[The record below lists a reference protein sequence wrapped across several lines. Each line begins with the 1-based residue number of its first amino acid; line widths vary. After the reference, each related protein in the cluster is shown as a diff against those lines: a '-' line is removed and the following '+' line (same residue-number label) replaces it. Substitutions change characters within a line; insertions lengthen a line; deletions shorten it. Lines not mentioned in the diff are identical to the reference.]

1 MREQL
6 TLKPENESEPNVDK
20 CVKNAV
26 NTPLPGCWCSSA
38 AVDGFCG
45 AEEGRVRDGSGS
57 MGPADFGSS
66 LPASLTSLLFKVI
79 FKEVFCCCC
88 LLFFHHLKRKTSPRI
103 EFYFLEGERRRRGIS
118 RRDIFWYFFYT
129 TSLHWV
135 RSLLSLLVHRLVAFG
150 YIFSDIIFWP
160 FCFYWWAAL
169 LRSDET
175 TNETEEHCQNTEQ
188 FFFSFF
194 SALLPSIL

>member
-1 MREQL
+1 MWEQL

-79 FKEVFCCCC
+79 FKEVFCW
-88 LLFFHHLKRKTSPRI
+88 LLPF
-103 EFYFLEGERRRRGIS
+103 
-118 RRDIFWYFFYT
+118 
-129 TSLHWV
+129 
-135 RSLLSLLVHRLVAFG
+135 
-150 YIFSDIIFWP
+150 IFS
-160 FCFYWWAAL
+160 
-169 LRSDET
+169 S
-175 TNETEEHCQNTEQ
+175 
-188 FFFSFF
+188 S
-194 SALLPSIL
+194 